1 MGDEGYGKGN
11 SAQVEQLSAS
21 YEGRIV
27 VFRNMKRLAWIWI
40 AASAGFAQAPS
51 IGDIMGRVAANQ
63 AKSVEGRKQFVYRQ
77 QELVAMH
84 QANGKLTCEQ
94 RREYTVTP
102 MADGI
107 ERRLLN
113 PPEKNGDVRRC
124 NVNLS
129 GGPGEDLSVTTG
141 SEGDTFSTSLGK
153 TKDGVPRGLFPLTA
167 EEQQA
172 YEYSL
177 AGAEMHAGRKVYRV
191 TFRPNQQKDASG
203 NQGCWKGEALIDA
216 EEFQPVQVNTD
227 LTIGIPLPVR
237 ILLGTSVHGIGFN
250 VSYRRLADGV
260 WFPSGFGGEFS
271 VRALFFFKQVV
282 SVNVTNSHFRR
293 TDVSSTL
300 TFAGK

>member
-1 MGDEGYGKGN
+1 
-11 SAQVEQLSAS
+11 
-21 YEGRIV
+21 
-27 VFRNMKRLAWIWI
+27 MKRIAWILI
-40 AASAGFAQAPS
+40 AASAGFLQVPT
-51 IGDIMGRVAANQ
+51 IDDIMGRVGANQ
-63 AKSVEGRKQFVYRQ
+63 AKSVEARKQFVYRR

-84 QANGKLTCEQ
+84 QSNGKMTCEQ

-107 ERRLLN
+107 ERRLVN

-124 NVNLS
+124 NVDLS
-129 GGPGEDLSVTTG
+129 GGSGENLSVTTG
-141 SEGDTFSTSLGK
+141 SEGDSFSTSLGK

-167 EEQQA
+167 EEQHV
-172 YEYSL
+172 YEYKL
-177 AGAEMHAGRKVYRV
+177 AGTEMHAGRKVYRV
-191 TFRPNQQKDASG
+191 TFRPNKQKDASG
-203 NQGCWKGEALIDA
+203 NQGYWKGEALIDV
-216 EEFQPVQVNTD
+216 EEFQPVQVSTD

-237 ILLGTSVHGIGFN
+237 ILLGTSVHGIGFT

-282 SVNVTNSHFRR
+282 SVNITNSDFRH
-293 TDVSSTL
+293 TDVNSTL

>member
-1 MGDEGYGKGN
+1 
-11 SAQVEQLSAS
+11 
-21 YEGRIV
+21 
-27 VFRNMKRLAWIWI
+27 MKRIAWILI
-40 AASAGFAQAPS
+40 AASAGFSQAPS
-51 IGDIMGRVAANQ
+51 IDDIMGRVAANQ
-63 AKSVEGRKQFVYRQ
+63 AKSVEARKQFVYRQ

-84 QANGKLTCEQ
+84 QSNGKMTCEQ

-107 ERRLLN
+107 ERRLVN
-113 PPEKNGDVRRC
+113 PPGTNGELRRC
-124 NVNLS
+124 NVDLS
-129 GGPGEDLSVTTG
+129 GGSGENLSVTTG
-141 SEGDTFSTSLGK
+141 SEGDSFSTSLGK

-167 EEQQA
+167 EEQQV
-172 YEYSL
+172 YEYKL
-177 AGAEMHAGRKVYRV
+177 AGTEMHAGRKVYRV

-203 NQGCWKGEALIDA
+203 NQGYWKGEALIDA

-237 ILLGTSVHGIGFN
+237 ILLGTSVHGIGFT

-282 SVNVTNSHFRR
+282 AINVTNSDFRH
-293 TDVSSTL
+293 TDVNSTL
-300 TFAGK
+300 TFDGK